1 MGCGCCGYGAIFLLA
16 MSLAVAAVNGN
27 VEVDALHEWRQIV
40 SDPNNVMQSWDPTLI
55 NPCTWFHITCNQDN
69 SVTRVELGNA
79 GLSGSLTPALGNLTN
94 LQYLEVFG
102 NKLTG
107 EIPAELGRLSKLVSL
122 DLSNNQLWGSIP
134 ASLGNLK
141 YMRFLRLNGNDLTGD
156 IPTKVLQLIRW
167 DHLRLFNV
175 SDNSLT
181 PSLPST
187 QTKGRPMVTI
197 IIQDPTA

>member
-1 MGCGCCGYGAIFLLA
+1 MGCGAVLFLA
-16 MSLAVAAVNGN
+16 MSLAVAAVNAN

-40 SDPNNVMQSWDPTLI
+40 YDPNNVMQSWDPTLL

-69 SVTRVELGNA
+69 SVTRVDVGNA

-107 EIPAELGRLSKLVSL
+107 AIPQELGRLSKLVSL
-122 DLSNNQLWGSIP
+122 DLSNNKLWGSIP
-134 ASLGNLK
+134 ASLGDLK
-141 YMRFLRLNGNDLTGD
+141 YLRFLRVNGNDLTGD
-156 IPTKVLQLIRW
+156 IPTKVLELVRW
-167 DHLRLFNV
+167 AHLGLLNV

-181 PSLPST
+181 STLPSK
-187 QTKGRPMVTI
+187 QTKGRPVVTI
-197 IIQDPTA
+197 IVQDPTA